1 MRLKDFEG
9 KKILHIE
16 KDESQCKFIAS
27 IFRGK
32 GQLVQTNNFTQASV
46 IMNQERVDYILC
58 HYTLTQQESVQF
70 IFDLSQ
76 QSQLREDML
85 LHMDDFLNS
94 LQNSLLEEDLEF
106 DKISEEKGKLP
117 FSHAFNEVNRFG
129 IFCEIAG
136 KEFEVEIESFDE
148 INIAFFI
155 PEVEF
160 SEDEIEAIKKIRI
173 FEHDRKP
180 LMLDGYVLNFD
191 KFDDEGYLI
200 FFKSDEKHKE
210 EVLAATKRRD
220 ELQESLCDFV
230 LMAKG

>member
-16 KDESQCKFIAS
+16 KDEAQCKFIES
-27 IFRGK
+27 IFKGK
-32 GQLVQTNNFTQASV
+32 GDLLQTNNFTQAST
-46 IMNQERVDYILC
+46 IMNKERIDYILC
-58 HYTLTQQESVQF
+58 HYTLTQKESVQF
-70 IFDLSQ
+70 IVDLSK
-76 QSQLREDML
+76 QSKLREDML

-94 LQNSLLEEDLEF
+94 LQESLMEDDLNF
-106 DKISEEKGKLP
+106 DSISSEKEKLP
-117 FSHAFNEVNRFG
+117 FSFAFNEVNRFG
-129 IFCEIAG
+129 VYCEIGG
-136 KEFEVEIESFDE
+136 KEYEVEIESFDE
-148 INIAFFI
+148 INIVFFI
-155 PEVEF
+155 PELDL
-160 SEDEIEAIKKIRI
+160 SEEAIEDIKQVRI

-210 EVLAATKRRD
+210 DVLAATKRRD
-220 ELQESLCDFV
+220 ELQESLRDFV